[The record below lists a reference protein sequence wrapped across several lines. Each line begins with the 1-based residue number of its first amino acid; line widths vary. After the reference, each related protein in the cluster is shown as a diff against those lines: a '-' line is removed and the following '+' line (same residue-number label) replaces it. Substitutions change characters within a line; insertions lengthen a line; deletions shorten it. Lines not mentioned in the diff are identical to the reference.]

1 MSAGRE
7 SSASKEANSSKEIK
21 VNCPANTK
29 VIDVESM
36 KTDPYIFSE
45 ANLQV
50 LDELWKKEEKA
61 SEPEPKLSSKKSIGK
76 IIRNS
81 DKLNKTCIEM
91 PAKETKTELD
101 ISINTANN
109 SAQNTSYKQY
119 K

>member
-21 VNCPANTK
+21 VSCPSNTK

-36 KTDPYIFSE
+36 KTDPYAFSE
-45 ANLQV
+45 TNLQV
-50 LDELWKKEEKA
+50 LEELWKKDEKVT
-61 SEPEPKLSSKKSIGK
+61 EPEAKLSSKKSVGK

-91 PAKETKTELD
+91 PAKEAKPELNV
-101 ISINTANN
+101 SLNTASN
-109 SAQNTSYKQY
+109 SVQNTSYKQY